1 MVFLALLTKE
11 LRTRM
16 RRERTIWLMI
26 IYVLL
31 LGAAGWLVVQ
41 TTSNTP
47 YQPGSS
53 ITGTTLYYTL
63 AILQFVLI
71 IFITPA
77 FTATAINGEKERQT
91 FDLLLCS
98 RLSSLALVTG
108 KLVAGM
114 VNALL
119 LIASSVPLFSLLL
132 FFGGVAPITLLIVLW
147 LYIVTALLIGTGSLF
162 LSIILPRPA
171 ISTAIAYVA
180 NLFWLGSPL
189 LVMFLWYALTRQ
201 GPSGAQTNFMLSW
214 SPFAA
219 VVSLTP
225 DAINTSALN
234 FGNNVKVAL
243 WIGYSVISLFMAAIF
258 FIVSAELAR
267 PGGYGA
273 ILRRRKMAAAPL
285 PDVKL
290 VPLP

>member
-1 MVFLALLTKE
+1 
-11 LRTRM
+11 M

-132 FFGGVAPITLLIVLW
+132 F
-147 LYIVTALLIGTGSLF
+147 
-162 LSIILPRPA
+162 
-171 ISTAIAYVA
+171 
-180 NLFWLGSPL
+180 
-189 LVMFLWYALTRQ
+189 
-201 GPSGAQTNFMLSW
+201 
-214 SPFAA
+214 
-219 VVSLTP
+219 
-225 DAINTSALN
+225 
-234 FGNNVKVAL
+234 
-243 WIGYSVISLFMAAIF
+243 
-258 FIVSAELAR
+258 
-267 PGGYGA
+267 
-273 ILRRRKMAAAPL
+273 
-285 PDVKL
+285 
-290 VPLP
+290 